1 MGFLPLKQ
9 EIVFEI
15 TLTESDFCQATR
27 NGLRVGDLVG
37 DFSLF
42 TEK

>member
-1 MGFLPLKQ
+1 MDCESVYGQ
-9 EIVFEI
+9 C
-15 TLTESDFCQATR
+15 TLIMSTLQATR

-37 DFSLF
+37 DFDVF